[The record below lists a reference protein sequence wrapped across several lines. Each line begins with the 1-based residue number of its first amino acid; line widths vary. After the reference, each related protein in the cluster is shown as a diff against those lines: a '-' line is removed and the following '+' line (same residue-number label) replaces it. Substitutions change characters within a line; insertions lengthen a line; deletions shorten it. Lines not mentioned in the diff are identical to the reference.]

1 MALLL
6 LVYTRYTIKYATIN
20 YVRLIVEQHNTIIFL
35 QVGVHSAK
43 FSNEK
48 NSKKLLSAVQR
59 YNIKHPVVNDT
70 KMSMWRYLGIVCWP
84 TLVMLGNDRIFTSI
98 GDNYLQRR
106 IK

>member
-20 YVRLIVEQHNTIIFL
+20 YVRLIIEQHNTIIFL

-43 FSNEK
+43 FPNEK
-48 NSKKLLSAVQR
+48 NSKKLMSAIQR

-70 KMSMWRYLGIVCWP
+70 TMSMWHYLGIVCWP
-84 TLVMLGNDRIFTSI
+84 TLIMLGNDRTFTSI